1 MSTILFIVM
10 CVLAII
16 NIILYTFVASA
27 IHKRDLCQKS
37 PYYHC
42 DTDWICCMANQTNCD
57 TAGVKIGTNAYYIT
71 DQIYGTGASGGS
83 SSSAGGSTK
92 GLKDSSSGGTDK
104 RGLQILDCDGTYGTY
119 YELCVLPVQNVIKKY
134 KGASAPDLACLYDK
148 TAICPPAENDPSVTI
163 ANPSVGNFTPGQCCY
178 QKFDP
183 DLNGTN
189 LATAQNLYPNTASPS
204 SWNSNGLY
212 ANNYTN
218 STDFTFP
225 QGSNNNTQN
234 NSCNNSF
241 YSHSNAYNNCPPLP
255 S

>member
-1 MSTILFIVM
+1 MSTALFIAM

-42 DTDWICCMANQTNCD
+42 DNDWICCMANQTNCD

-71 DQIYGTGASGGS
+71 DQIYGSGK
-83 SSSAGGSTK
+83 TN
-92 GLKDSSSGGTDK
+92 GTDV
-104 RGLQILDCDGTYGTY
+104 RGLQTLTCTNSVGTSQGTY
-119 YELCVLPVQNVIKKY
+119 YELCVLPVQTVY
-134 KGASAPDLACLYDK
+134 KGYTGTTAPNLCCLYSANATDAK
-148 TAICPPAENDPSVTI
+148 VTPQEFDDCVNHMSSYSNI
-163 ANPSVGNFTPGQCCY
+163 FTFKAGQCCY
-178 QKFDP
+178 QKIDP
-183 DLNGTN
+183 DTDSIPKNVYTQ
-189 LATAQNLYPNTASPS
+189 QNLYPNGVNNL
-204 SWNSNGLY
+204 WNSNGLY

-218 STDFTFP
+218 SSDYTFP
-225 QGSNNNTQN
+225 QGSNTDTKN

-241 YSHSNAYNNCPPLP
+241 FSHNNPYNNCPPLP